1 MLPDTPP
8 RPRIRHVAS
17 AGTALA
23 LSLAPV
29 VIGVLLAKTLA
40 TDPMSPV
47 NALVTRGGQGVPV
60 PPAQWRGCGRQALRD
75 WKSPLAPLARSRGG
89 AGRSGVPARWC
100 SAVRRVR
107 RRRPLPAE
115 R

>member
-1 MLPDTPP
+1 MLPDTPSH
-8 RPRIRHVAS
+8 PRIRHVTS
-17 AGTALA
+17 AGTTLA

-29 VIGVLLAKTLA
+29 VIGVLLAKSLA

-60 PPAQWRGCGRQALRD
+60 SPAQWRGCGRQALRG
-75 WKSPLAPLARSRGG
+75 WKDPLRRDGRTG
-89 AGRSGVPARWC
+89 APARWC
-100 SAVRRVR
+100 SAVRRTR
-107 RRRPLPAE
+107 RRRSLPAG